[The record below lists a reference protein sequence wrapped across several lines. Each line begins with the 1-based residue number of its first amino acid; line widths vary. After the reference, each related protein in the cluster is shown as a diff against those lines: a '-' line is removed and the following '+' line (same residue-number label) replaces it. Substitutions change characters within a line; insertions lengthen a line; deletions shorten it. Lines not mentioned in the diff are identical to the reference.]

1 MLTRPRLSEN
11 QRCKVM
17 LKCETDKRARLY
29 FGEVDEV
36 LPKGYRVRSP
46 SFPCPLRFSER
57 AVKPA
62 GRAPSKASSLKLD
75 PQHQRPSVVAAARRG
90 VAPVVKPEPP
100 EKCEAWLK
108 YVRTLPCCNCGR
120 GPELAPIEA
129 HHEGKKGVAQKVRD
143 TLAVPLCGFC
153 HFLLTQKNELPIPPM
168 LSPLVRRTRE
178 ESLRI
183 LQAEQERLLTAA
195 LEKLEQPARIEV
207 LSRAMARVGV
217 ASKGA
222 LHG

>member
-1 MLTRPRLSEN
+1 MPPRPRLVEG
-11 QRCKVM
+11 QRCFAK
-17 LKCETDKRARLY
+17 KTDRLGTR
-29 FGEVDEV
+29 FWPGVVVEV
-36 LPKGYRVRSP
+36 LPKGYMVLLDGAAKP
-46 SFPCPLRFSER
+46 EKFSER
-57 AVKPA
+57 KVKPE
-62 GRAPSKASSLKLD
+62 RKQPPRPPAPKMD
-75 PQHQRPSVVAAARRG
+75 PRHQCPSVVAAARRTP
-90 VAPVVKPEPP
+90 APVAKPEPP
-100 EKCEAWLK
+100 EKCESWLK

-120 GPELAPIEA
+120 GPDLVPIEA

-168 LSPLVRRTRE
+168 LSLLLRRTRE

-183 LQAEQERLLTAA
+183 LQAEQDRLLTAA

-207 LSRAMARVGV
+207 LSKAMARVGV

>member
-1 MLTRPRLSEN
+1 MPTRPRLSEN
-11 QRCKVM
+11 QRCIVQTRR
-17 LKCETDKRARLY
+17 ETDTHVRRY
-29 FGEVDEV
+29 FGVVREV
-36 LPKGYRVRSP
+36 LPKGYMVQ
-46 SFPCPLRFSER
+46 LDGWAVAQKWSENK
-57 AVKPA
+57 VKPEWKQPP
-62 GRAPSKASSLKLD
+62 RAPAPKLD
-75 PQHQRPSVVAAARRG
+75 PQHQRPSVVAAVRRV
-90 VAPVVKPEPP
+90 VAPIVKPEPP

-129 HHEGKKGVAQKVRD
+129 HHEGKKGVAQKVRG

-183 LQAEQERLLTAA
+183 LQAEQDRLLTAA

-207 LSRAMARVGV
+207 LSKAMARVGGV
-217 ASKGA
+217 R
-222 LHG
+222 